1 MWKYEGTIYATYIQI
16 QLQILQRVHIII
28 IIFITYK
35 VVHENPKPPPSGSAR
50 VELKKKK
57 TRPDFVFA
65 PRRPSYMCRR
75 GGRARPRVVWTARRW
90 TLANFGR
97 SHRTNRF
104 LLVFIIYLAYY
115 MHVRAHSVV
124 VSRIY
129 TSCTEL
135 VVLILL
141 ANGSEERVS
150 GRGNAYA
157 CIYVPLNV
165 IYKRV
170 SPPPHV
176 SDVFICVINKTFF
189 FLLSPRTVFYFCFY
203 IIFFLVAAAAVSC
216 RVRIVRVWVYNI
228 ISNIY
233 RHICIYMNIHIGI
246 CAYTHV
252 LYYINRRDTVLN

>member
-28 IIFITYK
+28 IFITYK
-35 VVHENPKPPPSGSAR
+35 VVHENPKPPPPSGSAR

-57 TRPDFVFA
+57 KNSTRLCVRA
-65 PRRPSYMCRR
+65 PSSSYVCRR

-90 TLANFGR
+90 TLAKFGR

-141 ANGSEERVS
+141 ANRSEEQVS

-157 CIYVPLNV
+157 CIYL
-165 IYKRV
+165 
-170 SPPPHV
+170 
-176 SDVFICVINKTFF
+176 
-189 FLLSPRTVFYFCFY
+189 
-203 IIFFLVAAAAVSC
+203 
-216 RVRIVRVWVYNI
+216 
-228 ISNIY
+228 
-233 RHICIYMNIHIGI
+233 
-246 CAYTHV
+246 
-252 LYYINRRDTVLN
+252 

>member
-28 IIFITYK
+28 IIIFITYK
-35 VVHENPKPPPSGSAR
+35 VVHENPKPSPPSGSAR
-50 VELKKKK
+50 VELKKKKK

-104 LLVFIIYLAYY
+104 LLVFIRYLAYY

-141 ANGSEERVS
+141 ANGSEEQVS

-157 CIYVPLNV
+157 CIYL
-165 IYKRV
+165 
-170 SPPPHV
+170 
-176 SDVFICVINKTFF
+176 
-189 FLLSPRTVFYFCFY
+189 
-203 IIFFLVAAAAVSC
+203 
-216 RVRIVRVWVYNI
+216 
-228 ISNIY
+228 
-233 RHICIYMNIHIGI
+233 
-246 CAYTHV
+246 
-252 LYYINRRDTVLN
+252 

>member
-1 MWKYEGTIYATYIQI
+1 
-16 QLQILQRVHIII
+16 
-28 IIFITYK
+28 
-35 VVHENPKPPPSGSAR
+35 
-50 VELKKKK
+50 
-57 TRPDFVFA
+57 VFA

-104 LLVFIIYLAYY
+104 LLVFVIYLAYY
-115 MHVRAHSVV
+115 IMHVRAHSVV

-129 TSCTEL
+129 TSCAEL

-157 CIYVPLNV
+157 CIYIPLNV

-189 FLLSPRTVFYFCFY
+189 FFTLPSHG
-203 IIFFLVAAAAVSC
+203 FLFLFLYNILFSRRRRVVSC
-216 RVRIVRVWVYNI
+216 TYRPRV
-228 ISNIY
+228 
-233 RHICIYMNIHIGI
+233 GI
-246 CAYTHV
+246 
-252 LYYINRRDTVLN
+252 